1 VAGPL
6 PNAHATVIDR
16 QKLTGYLLALDHP
29 VGGPKAVFFHRLGFR
44 PSAWIELRDALLDHA
59 KIGEVVSVIENALG
73 KKYIVQGPLA
83 ALNGRVPLVRSVWFV
98 EPGEQ
103 SPRLVTAYPIPGA

>member
-1 VAGPL
+1 VAGSL
-6 PNAHATVIDR
+6 PNAHAAVINR

-44 PSAWIELRDALLDHA
+44 PLAWIELRDALLDHA

-73 KKYIVQGPLA
+73 KKYKSKDRLRRLTVAFRWFAAFGLLSPASNRQG
-83 ALNGRVPLVRSVWFV
+83 W
-98 EPGEQ
+98 
-103 SPRLVTAYPIPGA
+103 